1 MDENTHI
8 IGWIKPI
15 SNQLDQRKNQVNEPK
30 QEMGEEEYEE
40 EDEEDEFNKYYES
53 PLDSIDEVKYI
64 GDILR
69 GQICGSYM
77 GLMSNEG
84 QEKLSYLIL
93 NAPSKFNDLKNY

>member
-8 IGWIKPI
+8 MGWIKPI
-15 SNQLDQRKNQVNEPK
+15 NNQLNQRNNQETEPK
-30 QEMGEEEYEE
+30 QEMDDEEYEE

-69 GQICGSYM
+69 GQICDWYM

-84 QEKLSYLIL
+84 QQKLSYLIL
-93 NAPSKFNDLKNY
+93 NAPSKFNDLNHH